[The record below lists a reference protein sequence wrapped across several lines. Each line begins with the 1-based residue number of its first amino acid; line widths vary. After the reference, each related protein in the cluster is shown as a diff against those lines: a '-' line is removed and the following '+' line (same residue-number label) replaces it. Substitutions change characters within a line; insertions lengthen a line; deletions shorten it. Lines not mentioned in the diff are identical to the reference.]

1 MQTSKKRSLAF
12 DSGSPKSP
20 RMLQDPKSDSTAAD
34 RCSPPTY
41 GPHNRAAST
50 QAQHPP
56 QSPSFT
62 YPRTPQ
68 LQFGSIRLAVAAAP
82 RRASPSPNSPRVPPQ
97 PAVPGPDPAA
107 TPSGPHRRAVRAT
120 SRPPPPTSGITTVSA
135 TADWCTPPSPQAG
148 PLSISTPS
156 PACVRTPSPSRG
168 SRSSSA
174 SSLAGQSQM
183 SGDSSDRSKRS
194 YAAVVKCPAKPNK
207 CQNHDIILSGRLFN
221 YLLKCTINSETTVTH
236 IHKEPIITMRKTES
250 SDLKIVEEHLD
261 EHDPELA
268 YHLFISQ
275 DRFKEWLYPTVS
287 QFLISKGIANNAVG
301 GMNATF
307 YTMPPSTKTLED
319 FLREQGSLVSMKSIF
334 DGNFE
339 LCVASDIG
347 MMLAH
352 GFLVYVLNIHKQ
364 GRSWNGGFST
374 GDMVVENCFKCRI
387 TKISTQG
394 KSHCRAADLHKI
406 AEIFKSMFTNNE
418 GMALYFDVL
427 QKDLHEAS
435 NVEVEVKWYREYIV
449 SHPAL
454 KSSIARYNLECALHH
469 AATSF
474 RSKDGLVRSIL
485 RKHNR
490 WKELIPHETTEG
502 TPDTVLYGVFY
513 HKHDL
518 TEGLDPYASTVGALL
533 SYKRNLLQHGHEYIK
548 VQDHTELEQFAAR
561 TFSQALPN
569 IVRELLSH
577 HKMNGPFKDHWEAYC
592 SSRVGNDGN
601 TEGRISLK
609 EHIHGRAGISISFCE
624 DGRCPSS
631 GQVSFIRMRTS
642 VACLGC
648 VRSSGA

>member
-12 DSGSPKSP
+12 NSGS

-34 RCSPPTY
+34 RGSPPTY
-41 GPHNRAAST
+41 GPQPRGFDSGAAST
-50 QAQHPP
+50 AVPEFHLPAH
-56 QSPSFT
+56 T
-62 YPRTPQ
+62 AATV
-68 LQFGSIRLAVAAAP
+68 GSIRLAVAAAP
-82 RRASPSPNSPRVPPQ
+82 RRASPSPSSPRVPPQ
-97 PAVPGPDPAA
+97 SAVPGPDPAP

-307 YTMPPSTKTLED
+307 YTRATLCCLTPAPRTARHGESSPGPCSLGIDVQDQLLPLSLGYPLPGSCSLGTRARRASHNGSTSSPTGPRLSTLSALWDRHVVRSTHHTLRQAAGAPTSCIGPSSCILGVSTPASSPLPS
-319 FLREQGSLVSMKSIF
+319 FGSP
-334 DGNFE
+334 
-339 LCVASDIG
+339 
-347 MMLAH
+347 
-352 GFLVYVLNIHKQ
+352 
-364 GRSWNGGFST
+364 RW
-374 GDMVVENCFKCRI
+374 
-387 TKISTQG
+387 
-394 KSHCRAADLHKI
+394 
-406 AEIFKSMFTNNE
+406 
-418 GMALYFDVL
+418 
-427 QKDLHEAS
+427 S
-435 NVEVEVKWYREYIV
+435 NVQQPTR
-449 SHPAL
+449 
-454 KSSIARYNLECALHH
+454 
-469 AATSF
+469 
-474 RSKDGLVRSIL
+474 
-485 RKHNR
+485 
-490 WKELIPHETTEG
+490 
-502 TPDTVLYGVFY
+502 
-513 HKHDL
+513 
-518 TEGLDPYASTVGALL
+518 
-533 SYKRNLLQHGHEYIK
+533 LQ
-548 VQDHTELEQFAAR
+548 
-561 TFSQALPN
+561 
-569 IVRELLSH
+569 
-577 HKMNGPFKDHWEAYC
+577 
-592 SSRVGNDGN
+592 
-601 TEGRISLK
+601 
-609 EHIHGRAGISISFCE
+609 
-624 DGRCPSS
+624 
-631 GQVSFIRMRTS
+631 
-642 VACLGC
+642 
-648 VRSSGA
+648 